1 MNKFKISENS
11 LDLLLHLIHKN
22 KIDIYDIPI
31 SLITEQYLEYL
42 KFIKSVNIDLP
53 NEFFIMAAKLIHIRS
68 CALYV
73 HLEKGQDSKEGI
85 THILL
90 DYVKTKD
97 ISYMLENRKIYHNPP
112 ETMGEDFVLPS
123 FFELLD
129 ALKEIIEK
137 RGFKSWQL
145 TSMPDKREEVI
156 RFLKGSNKFLFNDLF
171 NNDLFNVDTPEEVM
185 ATFFALLD
193 LMHRGIAFIY
203 QPSPDESVRITLKTS

>member
-22 KIDIYDIPI
+22 KIDIHDIPI
-31 SLITEQYLEYL
+31 GLITEQYLEYL

-53 NEFFIMAAKLIHIRS
+53 NEFFIMVAKLIHIRS
-68 CALYV
+68 CALYA
-73 HLEKGQDSKEGI
+73 HLEKRQDSKEGI
-85 THILL
+85 AHILL

-171 NNDLFNVDTPEEVM
+171 NNDLYSD
-185 ATFFALLD
+185 D
-193 LMHRGIAFIY
+193 LNMGNMSLRGII
-203 QPSPDESVRITLKTS
+203 

>member
-31 SLITEQYLEYL
+31 GLISEQYLEYL
-42 KFIKSVNIDLP
+42 KFIKSINIDLP
-53 NEFFIMAAKLIHIRS
+53 NEFFIMGAKLIHIRS
-68 CALYV
+68 CSLYAN
-73 HLEKGQDSKEGI
+73 LEKGKDSKEEI

-90 DYVKTKD
+90 DYIKTKD

-112 ETMGEDFVLPS
+112 KTMGEDFVLS
-123 FFELLD
+123 SSFELLD

-145 TSMPDKREEVI
+145 KSMPDKREEVI
-156 RFLKGSNKFLFNDLF
+156 RFLKGKNEFLFNDLF
-171 NNDLFNVDTPEEVM
+171 NIDTPEEVI

-193 LMHRGIAFIY
+193 LRNQGIVFIY
-203 QPSPDESVRITLKTS
+203 QPSPDESIRITLKTS